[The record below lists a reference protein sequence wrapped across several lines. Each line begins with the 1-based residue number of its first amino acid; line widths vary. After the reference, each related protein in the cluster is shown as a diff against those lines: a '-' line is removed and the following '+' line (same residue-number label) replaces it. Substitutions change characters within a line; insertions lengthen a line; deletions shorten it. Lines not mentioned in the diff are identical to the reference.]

1 MTQII
6 LDKVSGMKDQ
16 RDPKSYAIIGAAME
30 VHRQLGPGFLEAV
43 YQDALE
49 IEFRLRNI
57 PYKREGILPIF
68 YKGQKLSKF
77 YRVDFVCC
85 DSFMVELK
93 ALAKLSPVETAI
105 IINYLNISDLNIGLL
120 LNFGSRSLEYPRF
133 ANSRNKSYK
142 SAQSADR

>member
-1 MTQII
+1 
-6 LDKVSGMKDQ
+6 MKDH

-57 PYKREGILPIF
+57 PYKREVTLPIF
-68 YKGQKLSKF
+68 YKGQKLSKS
-77 YRVDFVCC
+77 YRVDFICY
-85 DSFMVELK
+85 DSIMVELK
-93 ALAKLSPVETAI
+93 ALIKLTSTETAI
-105 IINYLNISDLNIGLL
+105 LLNYLNASNFDVGLL

-133 ANSRNKSYK
+133 TNTRNKSLK
-142 SAQSADR
+142 SAKSAD